1 MDNKNIS
8 LIWLICG
15 PSSAGKSTFIQ
26 SEKCKEIT
34 SLPENTPTI
43 MAHTFQSNQA
53 LNPETIL
60 HYNMLQTETLWE
72 KMIGIFSQNGIK
84 KTEFDFEKIPSWTS
98 IKRARADI
106 KAVVLVCSR
115 DTLLKRIKK
124 RKFVEAKGLN
134 KQKLYPK
141 AKWIKMISSVNL
153 ELLYRQWCE
162 ELKLNGIP
170 FTLVNSET
178 DTYKVIENESE
189 MLNVIKQE
197 KTKYSKAKIK
207 EILKRKVFEYQR
219 IELPYGFYTK
229 GVDRSDTRDT
239 IFPDSLDGKSLLDIG
254 CALGY
259 MCFEAEKLG
268 AKKVVGYDLKKKRFE
283 GAKILKDIKGSD
295 VEFHLGD
302 IFTETIEEQFDIVL
316 FLNVIHHLPEPVSAL
331 RKLSHLAREKLIIEF
346 PTINDIKFK
355 KTVSSFERSWDEFPF
370 IGVSEINTAKQT
382 FVFTPKAIERI
393 LMNHDKLFRKIDFLD
408 SPMDDRKIA
417 ICHK

>member
-34 SLPENTPTI
+34 SFPENTPTI
-43 MAHTFQSNQA
+43 MAHTFQSNQV

-72 KMIGIFSQNGIK
+72 KMIGIFSKNGSK

-153 ELLYRQWCE
+153 ELLYLQWCE
-162 ELKLNGIP
+162 E
-170 FTLVNSET
+170 
-178 DTYKVIENESE
+178 D
-189 MLNVIKQE
+189 Q
-197 KTKYSKAKIK
+197 
-207 EILKRKVFEYQR
+207 
-219 IELPYGFYTK
+219 
-229 GVDRSDTRDT
+229 
-239 IFPDSLDGKSLLDIG
+239 KS
-254 CALGY
+254 
-259 MCFEAEKLG
+259 
-268 AKKVVGYDLKKKRFE
+268 VV
-283 GAKILKDIKGSD
+283 
-295 VEFHLGD
+295 
-302 IFTETIEEQFDIVL
+302 
-316 FLNVIHHLPEPVSAL
+316 
-331 RKLSHLAREKLIIEF
+331 
-346 PTINDIKFK
+346 
-355 KTVSSFERSWDEFPF
+355 
-370 IGVSEINTAKQT
+370 
-382 FVFTPKAIERI
+382 
-393 LMNHDKLFRKIDFLD
+393 
-408 SPMDDRKIA
+408 
-417 ICHK
+417 